1 MLKFVSYWQPASVG
15 CFRVVTNSGPWYGI
29 TGYAGLAF
37 ARNGKIHYG
46 WAEFT
51 STGTSCDRYYRCS
64 ISTTLIGYAYQTIPG
79 KAILAGQTR

>member
-1 MLKFVSYWQPASVG
+1 VG
-15 CFRVVTNSGPWYGI
+15 CVHSVSSAGPWYGI

-37 ARNGKIHYG
+37 VRNGKIHYG

-51 STGTSCDRYYRCS
+51 GTAFLWGTLDRYS
-64 ISTTLIGYAYQTIPG
+64 IRTTLIGYAYQTIPG